1 MAEYDYFFRRKK
13 TRLGEF
19 SHRRVQRALSRS
31 LSGYLGGRKRIL
43 EIGCGDGYFAEDCRE
58 RGLRWVGAEA
68 NRGQCRVLARR
79 GFPVVGASVPPLP
92 FRSRSFDVIYCSHLL
107 EHIEQQDARG
117 LLLDEIADV
126 LKDDGVFILVAP
138 NADRWGREFW
148 NVDYTHHFVTTSRRI
163 NQLLSDHQFEVIK
176 VEGMSGTAR
185 GWTRHIM
192 NALMS
197 VYPARL
203 LDRMFGSLLSPD
215 LFYNMKVT
223 LLENV
228 ITVSRKRTG

>member
-107 EHIEQQDARG
+107 EHIEQFPMFANYRDFLADPKVNICYGAPACIVVFSKPGGVTPDYDCSMAAHDIMLTAVNQGLGTCWCGFLG
-117 LLLDEIADV
+117 LLLNVPEV
-126 LKDDGVFILVAP
+126 KREFGVPDDYRVVAP
-138 NADRWGREFW
+138 ILIGRPQGDIPPVPKNPPEILFW
-148 NVDYTHHFVTTSRRI
+148 QS
-163 NQLLSDHQFEVIK
+163 
-176 VEGMSGTAR
+176 
-185 GWTRHIM
+185 
-192 NALMS
+192 
-197 VYPARL
+197 
-203 LDRMFGSLLSPD
+203 
-215 LFYNMKVT
+215 
-223 LLENV
+223 
-228 ITVSRKRTG
+228 